1 MESAEEVKL
10 ITYNEGQRNTH
21 ATGGQ
26 EGDESDEDDERANGG
41 QRVQCNQ

>member
-1 MESAEEVKL
+1 MDSAEEVKL
-10 ITYNEGQRNTH
+10 IAYNEGQRNTH

-26 EGDESDEDDERANGG
+26 EADDSDEEDETGHGG